1 MEKERNKI
9 MRIIQK
15 NNSKP
20 RKEKVYESVSFK
32 NGKFTED
39 ELKQYGLSDD
49 EIATILEYQALLPIL
64 QEENENWISAKL
76 LYNQLKVSRDFTTW
90 IKKQI
95 EEMELL
101 ESVDYKLE
109 TLSKGN
115 QTHKGGDRR
124 SVDYLIQ
131 VSTAKEIAM
140 VAGSKGGNTSK
151 ELKEMSKLVRKYF
164 IIIEKAFK
172 NRTNWNQNRK
182 STLINCK
189 ELRGALITKREEL
202 LNGVP
207 EWITNGNLYSIE
219 FSLLNTVILGM
230 SSTQY
235 RKEHYISSNEQIR
248 NYFSEDQL
256 DDVERLE
263 RYDAQL
269 IISQEIYS
277 YEERKQILQTEYD
290 RVKNKMG
297 IRKEMIL
304 HRK

>member
-1 MEKERNKI
+1 
-9 MRIIQK
+9 MRITKK
-15 NNSKP
+15 NNTEP
-20 RKEKVYESVSFK
+20 RKEKVYESKSYK
-32 NGKFTED
+32 DGNFTKD
-39 ELKQYGLSDD
+39 ELKQYGLSED

-64 QEENENWISAKL
+64 QEENENWISARL
-76 LYNQLKVSRDFTTW
+76 LHNQLKVSRDFATW

-95 EEMELL
+95 NDMELL
-101 ESVDYKLE
+101 ENVDYKLDSP
-109 TLSKGN
+109 LKVN
-115 QTHKGGDRR
+115 QNNHGGDRR
-124 SVDYLIQ
+124 SVDYLIR

-140 VAGSKGGNTSK
+140 VAGSKGGKTSV
-151 ELKEMSKLVRKYF
+151 ELKAMSKLARKYF

-172 NRTNWNQNRK
+172 SRTNWNKNRK
-182 STLINCK
+182 SALINCK

-230 SSTQY
+230 SATQY
-235 RKEHYISSNEQIR
+235 RKEHNISSNEQIR

-269 IISQEIYS
+269 IISQEIYT

-290 RVKNKMG
+290 HVKN
-297 IRKEMIL
+297 RKT
-304 HRK
+304 KWV

>member
-1 MEKERNKI
+1 
-9 MRIIQK
+9 MRATKK
-15 NNSKP
+15 NNT
-20 RKEKVYESVSFK
+20 RERREKAYESGSFK
-32 NGKFTED
+32 SGKFIEE

-49 EIATILEYQALLPIL
+49 EISTILEYQALLPIL
-64 QEENENWISAKL
+64 QSDESDSKINARDLHKQLNNGWKFTDWIEN
-76 LYNQLKVSRDFTTW
+76 R
-90 IKKQI
+90 IKSYRLIKD
-95 EEMELL
+95 
-101 ESVDYKLE
+101 VDYSTISRKYEIDGFAKSKDILDYIL
-109 TLSKGN
+109 TL
-115 QTHKGGDRR
+115 DC
-124 SVDYLIQ
+124 
-131 VSTAKEIAM
+131 AKQLAM
-140 VAGSKGGNTSK
+140 VERTDIGA
-151 ELKEMSKLVRKYF
+151 LVRRYF

-182 STLINCK
+182 NTLINCK

-230 SSTQY
+230 SATQY
-235 RKEHYISSNEQIR
+235 RKEYNISSNEQIR

-290 RVKNKMG
+290 RVKN
-297 IRKEMIL
+297 RKT
-304 HRK
+304 KWV